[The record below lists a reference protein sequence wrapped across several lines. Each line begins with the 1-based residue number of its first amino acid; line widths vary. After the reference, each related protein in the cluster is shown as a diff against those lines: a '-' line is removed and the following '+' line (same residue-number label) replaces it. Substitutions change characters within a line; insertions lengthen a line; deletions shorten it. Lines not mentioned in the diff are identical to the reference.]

1 MGLAKVLPECNIGR
15 INRCLNFTRH
25 RNPAMSNPPDSL
37 TQCLS
42 QHHSKA
48 AEFDAKNC
56 AVRLIREDDA
66 SAVADYFGRNQAHFS
81 PWEPLRAADYH
92 SAAEWQA
99 RIKASLI
106 ETSNCSYLVLA
117 DPAHIWG
124 MATLSNQVR
133 GPFQACYLG
142 YGIDQSLQGKGYA
155 TQLCEAALAYAFEEL
170 QLHRVMANY
179 MPSNHRSAALLKR
192 LGFEKE
198 GLARAYLQINGRWE
212 DHVLTAK
219 IAQDPSAQT

>member
-1 MGLAKVLPECNIGR
+1 MHSPSDNA
-15 INRCLNFTRH
+15 
-25 RNPAMSNPPDSL
+25 S
-37 TQCLS
+37 
-42 QHHSKA
+42 HHSAKA
-48 AEFDAKNC
+48 PVFDAQT
-56 AVRLIREDDA
+56 AVVRLISVNDA
-66 SAVADYFGRNQAHFS
+66 CMLEAYFSRNRAHLA

-92 SAAEWQA
+92 STAEWQK
-99 RIKASLI
+99 RIEASLV
-106 ETSNCSYLVLA
+106 ETSNCSYLVLT

-124 MATLSNQVR
+124 MATLSNQVH

-142 YGIDQSLQGKGYA
+142 YGIDQSLQGKGFA
-155 TQLCEAALAYAFEEL
+155 SQLCEAALAYAFDEL
-170 QLHRVMANY
+170 KLHRVMANY

-219 IAQDPSAQT
+219 LAPGSAR